1 MTAVGS
7 AIQEGIP
14 MLVLTRKKYE
24 TVVVGDEITV
34 TVEEISDRDGQH
46 LSGTRVRLGF
56 QCPRQVS
63 IERSECRARA
73 GDGFRSG
80 AAAKPAQPRPGRISD
95 VSDAQVRLRIK
106 VPRRVPVCLNGT
118 PTVGLESQSEPN
130 GASQRSMMLY
140 RITCRREDLVS
151 ICRNITVAALAFHRF
166 DPYPDPV
173 AGD

>member
-1 MTAVGS
+1 
-7 AIQEGIP
+7 

-34 TVEEISDRDGQH
+34 TVEEISDRDGQR

-63 IERSECRARA
+63 IERSECRARG
-73 GDGFRSG
+73 GDGFRSD
-80 AAAKPAQPRPGRISD
+80 APARPAPPRPGKVSE

-118 PTVGLESQSEPN
+118 PTVGLESRPEPS
-130 GASQRSMMLY
+130 GPDHRSMMLY

-151 ICRNITVAALAFHRF
+151 ICKNITVAALAFHRF
-166 DPYPDPV
+166 EPYPDPV
-173 AGD
+173 TGS

>member
-1 MTAVGS
+1 
-7 AIQEGIP
+7 

-173 AGD
+173 TGD